1 MRWTDFERDAP
12 ELASIGRRSFE
23 DYEVILLA
31 TNRRDRSPRLSLVT
45 PLLFDDALLI
55 ATRAGDSKTKDLER
69 DPRCSIHSLVPHR
82 THTERAFRADALA
95 RPVADD
101 SMRRQLLERARR
113 PEIRWFPDAIHELD
127 ITSARSVGG
136 APQPRLI
143 WSARTQ

>member
-1 MRWTDFERDAP
+1 MRWSEFERDAP

-23 DYEVILLA
+23 IYEVILLA
-31 TNRRDRSPRLSLVT
+31 TIRRDWSPRLSLVT
-45 PLLFDDALLI
+45 PLLLDDSLLI

-95 RPVADD
+95 RPVGDD
-101 SMRRQLLERARR
+101 TTRRQLLERARR
-113 PEIRWFPDAIHELD
+113 PEISWFPDAIHELD

-136 APQPRLI
+136 VPQPRLI
-143 WSARTQ
+143 WNAEAR